1 MKKIKDSFGGV
12 IGGILLLIAGT
23 YLLWWNEGN
32 NVKNIATTNEVEK
45 TGIEVKADLVDEKNE
60 GKLVVVAGK
69 LNVVDETLTDPKF
82 NISVKSSK
90 LVRKVEMYQWEE
102 TEHVDDDD
110 TRSYTYEKK
119 WSDDLIESKDF
130 HQSGYNNPT
139 SFPVANESY
148 LANDV
153 KVGEYNLSSKQIE
166 KTNAQATLSA
176 ENVVLT
182 EEYKYQNNYVTTSKN
197 LDEPEIGDIRISW
210 LYNDWNE
217 ATILAV
223 QKGNTFVD
231 FVSKD
236 GKTVNRVEE
245 GLLSLKQIVKEM
257 RNEDK
262 FMKWI
267 LRLVGTLLVIF
278 GYLSII
284 NPLSTLA
291 SFVPLLGGLVGGL
304 LGLVAFL
311 VGLVHSLIII
321 VIAWFRFRPLL
332 SLALIAVII
341 ALVYGI
347 ITILK
352 SKKKPT
358 EQVNIQA

>member
-12 IGGILLLIAGT
+12 IAGILLLIAGT

-32 NVKNIATTNEVEK
+32 NVRNIATTNEVEK
-45 TGIEVKADLVDEKNE
+45 TGIEVKADSVDENNE
-60 GKLVVVAGK
+60 GKLVAVAGN
-69 LNVVDETLTDPKF
+69 LEVMDEALTDTKF

-102 TEHVDDDD
+102 TEHTDDDD
-110 TRSYTYEKK
+110 RKTYTYEKK
-119 WSDDLIESKDF
+119 WSDDLINSQDF
-130 HQSGYNNPT
+130 HQAGHNNPG
-139 SFPVANESY
+139 SFPVENQTFQAK
-148 LANDV
+148 DV
-153 KVGEYNLSSKQIE
+153 KVGAFNLTSKQIE
-166 KTNAQATLSA
+166 KTPASANLSA
-176 ENVVLT
+176 EGLELS
-182 EEYKYQNNYVTTSKN
+182 EEYNYQNNYVTTSKN
-197 LDEPEIGDIRISW
+197 LDEPEVGDIRISW
-210 LYNDWNE
+210 QYNDWE
-217 ATILAV
+217 EVTVLAV

-236 GKTVNRVEE
+236 GKSVNRVEK
-245 GLLSLKQIVKEM
+245 GLLSLKQIVQEM

-267 LRLVGTLLVIF
+267 LRLVGALLVIF
-278 GYLSII
+278 GYLAIL

-304 LGLVAFL
+304 LSLLAFL

-332 SLALIAVII
+332 SVALIAVIVV
-341 ALVYGI
+341 LVYAI
-347 ITILK
+347 ITLLK
-352 SKKKPT
+352 SKKKNQ
-358 EQVNIQA
+358 EQVTA

>member
-45 TGIEVKADLVDEKNE
+45 TGIEVKADSVDEKNE

-69 LNVVDETLTDPKF
+69 LDVVDESLSDPKF

-110 TRSYTYEKK
+110 TKSYTYEKK

-267 LRLVGTLLVIF
+267 LRLVGALLVIF